1 MEEIKMGE
9 PGPKENS
16 IISIGSVKAGQDQ
29 ENLSIS
35 SSELLLDCSIVNIAS
50 EPDKDLF
57 NDVNQI

>member
-1 MEEIKMGE
+1 MDE

-16 IISIGSVKAGQDQ
+16 IISIGSVEAGQDQ